1 MRLHLK
7 TENDL
12 TRDLI
17 PTPSQ
22 TVGPYFQIGMSGG
35 REIPRIAGA
44 SVSGERVKLVCTI
57 FDRDGARLDDA
68 MIEIWQANAGGKYD
82 HPTDKQAKP
91 VDPAFR
97 GFGRLCS
104 NSEGICVFETIKP
117 GCVPGPGKTLQA
129 PHLEVSV
136 FARGVLK
143 RLATRIYFA
152 GDSANDEDPVLALV
166 PKARRN
172 TLMAQPI
179 AGEPGAWR
187 FDVHLSGSRETV
199 FFDV

>member
-1 MRLHLK
+1 LK
-7 TENDL
+7 TGAKEKADL
-12 TRDLI
+12 VPI
-17 PTPSQ
+17 PSQ
-22 TVGPYFQIGMSGG
+22 TVGPYFQIGMSGS
-35 REIPRIAGA
+35 RAIPQIAGPA
-44 SVSGERVKLVCTI
+44 VRGERVKLVCTV
-57 FDRDGARLDDA
+57 FDGAGSTLDDA
-68 MIEIWQANAGGKYD
+68 MIEIWQANADGKYD
-82 HPTDKQAKP
+82 HPADRQAKP

-97 GFGRLCS
+97 GLGRLSS

-117 GCVPGPGKTLQA
+117 GRVPTNTKSLQA

-152 GDSANDEDPVLALV
+152 GDPANGEDPVLALV

-172 TLMAQPI
+172 TLMAQPMSE
-179 AGEPGAWR
+179 EPGAWH
-187 FDVHLSGSRETV
+187 FDVHLSGPRETV

>member
-1 MRLHLK
+1 LK
-7 TENDL
+7 ARGKKRDL
-12 TRDLI
+12 T

-22 TVGPYFQIGMSGG
+22 TVGPYFQIAMSGA
-35 REIPRIAGA
+35 REIPRIAGQA
-44 SVSGERVKLVCTI
+44 VPGERVKLVCTI
-57 FDRDGARLDDA
+57 FDRDGTALDDA
-68 MIEIWQANAGGKYD
+68 MIEIWQANAHGKYN
-82 HPTDKQAKP
+82 HPADKQPKP
-91 VDPAFR
+91 VDPAFL
-97 GFGRLCS
+97 GFGRVSS

-117 GCVPGPGKTLQA
+117 GRVPGCGKTTQA

-136 FARGVLK
+136 FGRGVLK

-152 GDSANDEDPVLALV
+152 GDPANEEDPVLALV
-166 PKARRN
+166 PKARRK